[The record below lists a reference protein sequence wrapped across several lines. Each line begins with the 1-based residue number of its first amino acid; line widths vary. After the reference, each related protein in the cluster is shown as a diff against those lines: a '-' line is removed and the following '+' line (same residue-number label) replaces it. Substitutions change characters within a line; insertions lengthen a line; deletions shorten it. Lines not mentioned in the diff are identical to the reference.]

1 MLLTIR
7 QACSKAY
14 SWTIDFA
21 ALTKAPVHLMAKF
34 LRAYAGLIPI
44 LLLVALL
51 LAFGVFTRNTTR
63 ETEYWVEHT
72 HSVILHLQQ
81 ELQAVA
87 DAETGAR
94 GYILSS
100 SEDALVPYNVARQAI
115 PQATEALEREM
126 ADNPAQVERLHQLAR
141 IISSKMDVLMQGVS
155 LVKAGHRDEVINAQ
169 HTGVGRTLMTDIR
182 DRIAVMVDTEQHLLA
197 QRRAD
202 EERARLSG
210 QLVIYI
216 LAGVATLVAV
226 FLAISTSREQKRR
239 ALAAVELTRLTHEAQ
254 AANRAKSDFLA
265 TMSHEI
271 RTPMNGIIGLNSLL
285 LDTPLDPQQEGL
297 VKGVQTS
304 ADTLLRVVND
314 ILDISKLEAGRV
326 EIEAIDYS
334 PSAVVEASLDS
345 FAVQAQQKGLEIAA
359 LVDPDVPQWVRGDPS
374 RLRQVILNLIGN
386 ALKFTSVGYIEITL
400 SAKPEMDG
408 GGLLCVCVND
418 TGVGIPDRAL
428 EQLFGKFVQ
437 ADTSISRRYG
447 GTGLGLAISKQL
459 VMLMGGTIEVES
471 TVGEGSTF
479 RFTIRYGKARTEP
492 TAIVL
497 AQPDLLKGRRVIV
510 VDDTAINRRAIAG
523 QLESYGVVA
532 TTLSEPAEMMPAIR
546 AAVAEGKPYD
556 VAILDQNMPDISG
569 ISLARSIRAVRA
581 FADLKLI
588 LATSVGLPNP
598 SDDARHVGFDD
609 FLAKPLKRG
618 PLIESLCRV
627 LGLESATG
635 TPAVAIDPT
644 ASGSELDI
652 LVAEDNAINQQL
664 IVALLKKW
672 GHRVTVVENGMGAV
686 TAAGAND
693 YDIILMDLQMP
704 GMSGIEAAQR
714 IRKLYGPRGA
724 APIIALTAHVMSGIR
739 DEVLAAG
746 MQDHVTKP
754 IDPDALAEAIARL
767 VPKSATPALPDT
779 NHRKDDKPA
788 TGLNDAAL
796 SRLEGQIGWTEVSE
810 LAVMLLAE
818 TPDRLAEI
826 HRTLAAGDAATARRM
841 AHDIAS
847 TAGNLGITEVATLAQ
862 ELERKYNEGAYD
874 ALPPI
879 AAQIDD
885 AYYAAAMALKARYS
899 LPA

>member
-1 MLLTIR
+1 MTL
-7 QACSKAY
+7 
-14 SWTIDFA
+14 
-21 ALTKAPVHLMAKF
+21 ALPTKAPVHLMAKF
-34 LRAYAGLIPI
+34 LRGYAALIPI

-51 LAFGVFTRNTTR
+51 LVFGLFTRNATR
-63 ETEYWVEHT
+63 ETEYWVDHT

-94 GYILSS
+94 GYILSG
-100 SEDALVPYNVARQAI
+100 SEDALVPYNIARQTI
-115 PQATEALEREM
+115 PRTTGALEHEM
-126 ADNPAQVERLHQLAR
+126 ADDPAQLERLAQLNKV
-141 IISSKMDVLMQGVS
+141 ITSKLDRLMEGVS
-155 LVKAGHRDEVINAQ
+155 LVKTGHRDEVLNATN
-169 HTGVGRTLMTDIR
+169 TGIGRTLMTDIR
-182 DRIAVMVDTEQHLLA
+182 DRIAVMVDTEQRLLA
-197 QRRAD
+197 QRKAD
-202 EERARLSG
+202 EERTWLWG

-216 LAGVATLVAV
+216 LAGGATLVAV

-239 ALAAVELTRLTHEAQ
+239 ALAAVELKRLTHDAQ

-285 LDTPLDPQQEGL
+285 LETPLDSQQEGL
-297 VKGVQTS
+297 AKGVQTS

-326 EIEAIDYS
+326 EIEAIDFS
-334 PSAVVEASLDS
+334 PAAVVEASLDS

-359 LVDPDVPQWVRGDPS
+359 LIDRDVPQWVRGDPS

-386 ALKFTSVGYIEITL
+386 ALKFTNAGYIEVTM
-400 SAKPEMDG
+400 SAKPETNG
-408 GGLLCVCVND
+408 GGLLCVCVKD

-428 EQLFGKFVQ
+428 RQLFGKFVQ

-459 VMLMGGTIEVES
+459 VTLMGGTIAVES
-471 TVGEGSTF
+471 AVGEGSTF
-479 RFTIRYGKARTEP
+479 RFTVRYGKARTEP
-492 TAIVL
+492 AAMVL
-497 AQPDLLKGRRVIV
+497 AQPDLLRGRRVIV
-510 VDDTAINRRAIAG
+510 VDDTALNRRAIAG
-523 QLESYGVVA
+523 QLESYGIVA
-532 TTLSEPAEMMPAIR
+532 TTLSDPADMIPAIR
-546 AAVAEGKPYD
+546 AAIATGEPYD

-569 ISLARSIRAVRA
+569 TSLASSIRGVDA
-581 FADLKLI
+581 FGDLKLI
-588 LATSVGLPNP
+588 LATSVGLPNL

-609 FLAKPLKRG
+609 FLAKPLKRAT
-618 PLIESLCRV
+618 LIESLCRV
-627 LGLESATG
+627 LGLESAAE
-635 TPAVAIDPT
+635 TPAGAVKPGEI
-644 ASGSELDI
+644 GRKLDI

-664 IVALLKKW
+664 IVALLRKW
-672 GHRVTVVENGMGAV
+672 GHRITVVENGMGAV

-714 IRKLYGPRGA
+714 IRKLHGPRGA
-724 APIIALTAHVMSGIR
+724 TPMIALTAHVISGIR

-746 MQDHVTKP
+746 MQDHVAKP
-754 IDPDALAEAIARL
+754 IDPDALSAAIARL
-767 VPKSATPALPDT
+767 VQKSKAPSLPDT
-779 NHRKDDKPA
+779 NRRKDDKPA

-796 SRLEGQIGWTEVSE
+796 SRLEGQIGRGEVSE
-810 LAVMLLAE
+810 LAAMLLAE

-826 HRTLAAGDAATARRM
+826 HRTLAAGDAAAARRI
-841 AHDIAS
+841 AHDLAS

-862 ELERKYNEGAYD
+862 ELERKYSEGVYD

-879 AAQIDD
+879 AARIDD
-885 AYYAAAMALKARYS
+885 AYYPAAAELKARYS

>member
-1 MLLTIR
+1 MV
-7 QACSKAY
+7 K
-14 SWTIDFA
+14 FA
-21 ALTKAPVHLMAKF
+21 RT
-34 LRAYAGLIPI
+34 YAGLIPI

-51 LAFGVFTRNTTR
+51 LGFGIYTRHATR
-63 ETEYWVEHT
+63 ETEYWVDHT
-72 HSVILHLQQ
+72 YSVIQHLQQ

-94 GYILSS
+94 GYILSEN
-100 SEDALVPYNVARQAI
+100 EDALVPYNAARQTI
-115 PQATEALEREM
+115 PQAAQALEHEI
-126 ADNPAQVERLHQLAR
+126 ADNPAQLERLHELTSA
-141 IISSKMDVLMQGVS
+141 ISSKMDLLTQGVS
-155 LVKAGHRDEVINAQ
+155 LVKAGHRDEVLNGR
-169 HTGVGRTLMTDIR
+169 HNGVGRTLMTDIR
-182 DRIAVMVDTEQHLLA
+182 DRIGVMIGSEQHLLA
-197 QRRAD
+197 LRKADQDTTNQRV
-202 EERARLSG
+202 
-210 QLVIYI
+210 QWVIYT
-216 LAGVATLVAV
+216 LAGGAALVAV
-226 FLAISTSREQKRR
+226 FVLVSTSREQRAR
-239 ALAAVELTRLTHEAQ
+239 ALAAIELTRLRDEAQ

-285 LDTPLDPQQEGL
+285 LDTSLDPQQEQL
-297 VKGVQTS
+297 AKGVQTS

-326 EIEAIDYS
+326 EIEAIDFS
-334 PSAVVEASLDS
+334 PAAVVEATLDS
-345 FAVQAQQKGLEIAA
+345 FAVPAQQKGLEIAA
-359 LVDPDVPQWVRGDPS
+359 LVDPAVPQWVRGDPS

-400 SAKPEMDG
+400 SAKPEIDG
-408 GGLLCVCVND
+408 GGMLCVTVTD
-418 TGVGIPDRAL
+418 TGVGIPEKAL
-428 EQLFGKFVQ
+428 QQLFGKFIQ

-459 VMLMGGTIEVES
+459 VTLMGGTIEVES
-471 TVGEGSTF
+471 TVGEGTTF
-479 RFTIRYGKARTEP
+479 RFTILYGKAQTEP
-492 TAIVL
+492 TVAAL
-497 AQPDLLKGRRVIV
+497 AQPDLLKGRRMIV

-523 QLESYGVVA
+523 QLEAFGIIA
-532 TTLSEPAEMMPAIR
+532 TTLSEPSDLMPAIR
-546 AAVAEGKPYD
+546 AAVAEERPYD

-598 SDDARHVGFDD
+598 SDDARRVGFDD

-627 LGLESATG
+627 LGLESTTG
-635 TPAVAIDPT
+635 
-644 ASGSELDI
+644 ASTSTTRQIAQSAAFDI

-664 IVALLKKW
+664 ITTLLRKW
-672 GHRVTVVENGMGAV
+672 GHRVTLVENGMGAV
-686 TAAGAND
+686 TAAAANS

-714 IRKLYGPRGA
+714 IRKLSGPGGP
-724 APIIALTAHVMSGIR
+724 PIIALTAHVMPGIR

-754 IDPDALAEAIARL
+754 IDPDGLAEAIARL
-767 VPKSATPALPDT
+767 VPKSTAPALPNT
-779 NHRKDDKPA
+779 GRGKDGKITA
-788 TGLNDAAL
+788 ALNDAVL
-796 SRLEGQIGWTEVSE
+796 SRLESQIGRAEVSE
-810 LAVMLLAE
+810 LAAMLLAE

-826 HRTLAAGDAATARRM
+826 HRTLAAGDAATARQM

-862 ELERKYNEGAYD
+862 QLEQKYNEGIYD

-885 AYYAAAMALKARYS
+885 AYSAAATQLKARYS
-899 LPA
+899 LPV